1 MLFGEYRSD
10 EADEC
15 CAVGEDTDD
24 IGAPTDFLVEPF
36 LYPALVGGATA
47 VDSGFSG

>member
-1 MLFGEYRSD
+1 MIRPIRRVVGEYRSA

-36 LYPALVGGATA
+36 LGV
-47 VDSGFSG
+47 V